1 MSLTYSWRRE
11 GSNRQPKEH
20 DFGRYRLHTHGSPVW
35 LQHALPFAKLIIA
48 ACEQVSVLL
57 QLTRS
62 SKLCSGVRLVALR
75 VEAQVLSE
83 ATGEVPEV
91 CTEGEVMTSASID
104 DMSFEPLALPTES
117 PPGLR
122 LPTYT

>member
-1 MSLTYSWRRE
+1 MSLTYSWRRG

-20 DFGRYRLHTHGSPVW
+20 DFGRYRFNTHGSPVW

-48 ACEQVSVLL
+48 ARKQVSVLL

-62 SKLCSGVRLVALR
+62 SKLCGSVRFVALR
-75 VEAQVLSE
+75 IEAQVLGE

-91 CTEGEVMTSASID
+91 CTEGEG
-104 DMSFEPLALPTES
+104 MS
-117 PPGLR
+117 
-122 LPTYT
+122 